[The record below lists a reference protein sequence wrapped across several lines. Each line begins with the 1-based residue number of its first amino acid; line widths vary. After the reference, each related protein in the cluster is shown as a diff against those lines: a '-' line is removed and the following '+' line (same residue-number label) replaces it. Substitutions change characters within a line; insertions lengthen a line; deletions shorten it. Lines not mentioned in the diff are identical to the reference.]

1 MFFVCLML
9 SHKFPNLHLDCFS
22 GAAFLLFNP
31 VTLEQS
37 SEILIFNKNFCLV
50 ENHQESP
57 CQRPDPTYWM
67 AGGGVQLGKGRDGQ
81 GDCFGAF

>member
-1 MFFVCLML
+1 MLFVCLML
-9 SHKFPNLHLDCFS
+9 SHKFPNLHLDSFS

-37 SEILIFNKNFCLV
+37 SEILICNKNFSLV

-57 CQRPDPTYWM
+57 YQKPDPTYWM
-67 AGGGVQLGKGRDGQ
+67 ARGGVQLGKGRNGQ
-81 GDCFGAF
+81 GDFFGAF